1 VKFGV
6 ATFITDNGISP
17 RRLGAAV
24 EERGFNSL
32 RHLVVTEHS
41 QIPVAY
47 EEPYPGAGEL
57 PRVYHA
63 TLDPFVAL
71 SSAAVTRDLVLTTGI
86 VLLPQRDVI
95 YTAKEVASLDL
106 VSNGRVALGVGLGW
120 NREEMRNHGTDPA
133 TRRAK
138 MNEQLAA
145 LKQIWTDEQAEFHGR
160 FIDFAPIF
168 SWPKPVQRP
177 HPPIYIGGESRAAL
191 ERLRTL
197 GDGWLPQAAT
207 PPETLRRVRLWLA
220 DNGRT
225 NVPVTIFGAGR
236 DTAALVGYAD
246 ARSTRSPSCSRRSPN
261 RRYCAT
267 STNWRTSRAASP
279 DQLIHAKPQHRISE

>member
-1 VKFGV
+1 MKFGV
-6 ATFITDNGISP
+6 ATFITDEGVGP

-24 EERGFNSL
+24 EERGFHS
-32 RHLVVTEHS
+32 LVVTEHS
-41 QIPVAY
+41 HIPVAY
-47 EEPYPGAGEL
+47 EEPYPGAGAL
-57 PRVYHA
+57 PRVYHR

-71 SSAAVTRDLVLTTGI
+71 SSAAAVTRDLVLTTGI

-95 YTAKEVASLDL
+95 YTAKEVASLDV

-133 TRRAK
+133 TRGTK

-145 LKQIWTDEQAEFHGR
+145 LKQIWTEEQAEFHGR

-197 GDGWLPQAAT
+197 GDGWLPQPAT
-207 PPETLRRVRLWLA
+207 SPEKLRRVRLWLA
-220 DNGRT
+220 DHGRT
-225 NVPVTIFGAGR
+225 NVPFTIFGAGR
-236 DTAALVGYAD
+236 DKAALAGYAD
-246 ARSTRSPSCSRRSPN
+246 AEVDEVTFLLPTQPEPDTVGDLDEL
-261 RRYCAT
+261 ADL
-267 STNWRTSRAASP
+267 ASS
-279 DQLIHAKPQHRISE
+279 LS

>member
-1 VKFGV
+1 MKFGV
-6 ATFITDNGISP
+6 ATFITDEGVGP

-24 EERGFNSL
+24 EERGFHS
-32 RHLVVTEHS
+32 LVVTEHS
-41 QIPVAY
+41 HIPVAY

-57 PRVYHA
+57 PRVYHR

-71 SSAAVTRDLVLTTGI
+71 SSAAAVTRDLVLTTGI

-95 YTAKEVASLDL
+95 YTAKEVASLDV

-133 TRRAK
+133 TRGTK

-145 LKQIWTDEQAEFHGR
+145 LKQIWTEEQAEFHGR

-197 GDGWLPQAAT
+197 GDGWLPQPAT
-207 PPETLRRVRLWLA
+207 SPEKLRRVRLWLA
-220 DNGRT
+220 DHGRT
-225 NVPVTIFGAGR
+225 NVPFTIFGAGR
-236 DTAALVGYAD
+236 DKAALAGYAD
-246 ARSTRSPSCSRRSPN
+246 AEVDEVTFLLPTQPEPDTLRDLDEL
-261 RRYCAT
+261 ADL
-267 STNWRTSRAASP
+267 ASS
-279 DQLIHAKPQHRISE
+279 LS

>member
-6 ATFITDNGISP
+6 ATFITDEGISP

-32 RHLVVTEHS
+32 VVTEHS
-41 QIPVAY
+41 HIPVAY

-57 PRVYHA
+57 PRVYHR

-71 SSAAVTRDLVLTTGI
+71 SSAAAVTRDLVLTTGI

-133 TRRAK
+133 TRGAK

-145 LKQIWTDEQAEFHGR
+145 LKQIWTDEQAEFRGR

-246 ARSTRSPSCSRRSPN
+246 AEVEEVTFLLPTQPEPETLRDLDEL
-261 RRYCAT
+261 ADL
-267 STNWRTSRAASP
+267 AS
-279 DQLIHAKPQHRISE
+279 SVS

>member
-6 ATFITDNGISP
+6 ATFITDESISP
-17 RRLGAAV
+17 QRLGAAV

-32 RHLVVTEHS
+32 VVTEHS
-41 QIPVAY
+41 HIPVAY

-57 PRVYHA
+57 PRVYHR

-71 SSAAVTRDLVLTTGI
+71 SSAAAVTRDLVLTTGI

-133 TRRAK
+133 TRGAK

-145 LKQIWTDEQAEFHGR
+145 LKQIWTEEQAEFRGR

-225 NVPVTIFGAGR
+225 NVPVTIFGAEP
-236 DTAALVGYAD
+236 DKAALAGYAD
-246 ARSTRSPSCSRRSPN
+246 AEVGEVTFLLPTQPEPETLRDLDEL
-261 RRYCAT
+261 ADL
-267 STNWRTSRAASP
+267 AS
-279 DQLIHAKPQHRISE
+279 SVS